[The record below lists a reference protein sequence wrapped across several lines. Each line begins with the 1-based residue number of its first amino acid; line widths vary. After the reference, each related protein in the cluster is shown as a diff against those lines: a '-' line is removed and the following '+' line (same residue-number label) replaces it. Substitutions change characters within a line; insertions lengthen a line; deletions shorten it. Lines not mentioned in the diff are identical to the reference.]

1 MPNRHRFLG
10 RFRLQLAWH
19 PFFCSEFRN
28 KTSCARILN
37 SRSVGPGFTC
47 SILEG
52 GVTGYSSAEPHPRP
66 WATTSSSI
74 IVSSSSSSFSSTI
87 YSMSLLSCPNELLL
101 LIAENLVPH
110 AQDLKNLLSTNRRLH
125 FLLQGRLYRLAVS
138 NTSGEPVLHWATKRQ
153 HTELLLLL
161 LDHGADPNIR
171 ESLTGLSKTAL
182 HCAAECGAT
191 QLIQPLLDRGARI
204 DLQDAS
210 GRSALARAIT
220 LRHFATACALL
231 DSGADA
237 SAADHGGA
245 TALHCVVCAT
255 RKTSSD
261 TEALVGRLVASGAV
275 VDCVDCGGA
284 TPLYLAVARGYGR
297 VVRLLVEH
305 GADLFLNTERGNDAV
320 RRAVVNGD
328 VEMARLLLEQPG
340 ADVNHRDGDGRTALH
355 LAASMTVRGA
365 AWDLEPII
373 RLLLSKGGDVSIAD
387 NQGARAAVFARH
399 APQRV
404 RALLEG
410 SLLSSDII
418 W

>member
-1 MPNRHRFLG
+1 M
-10 RFRLQLAWH
+10 
-19 PFFCSEFRN
+19 
-28 KTSCARILN
+28 
-37 SRSVGPGFTC
+37 
-47 SILEG
+47 
-52 GVTGYSSAEPHPRP
+52 
-66 WATTSSSI
+66 
-74 IVSSSSSSFSSTI
+74 
-87 YSMSLLSCPNELLL
+87 
-101 LIAENLVPH
+101 
-110 AQDLKNLLSTNRRLH
+110 
-125 FLLQGRLYRLAVS
+125 
-138 NTSGEPVLHWATKRQ
+138 
-153 HTELLLLL
+153 LLLL
-161 LDHGADPNIR
+161 LDYGADPNIR

-204 DLQDAS
+204 DLQDVD

-220 LRHFATACALL
+220 LRHFATARALL
-231 DSGADA
+231 DNGADA
-237 SAADHGGA
+237 SGADHGGA

-255 RKTSSD
+255 RKTSGD
-261 TEALVGRLVASGAV
+261 TEALIRRLVASGAV

-297 VVRLLVEH
+297 VVRLLMEH
-305 GADLFLNTERGNDAV
+305 GADLFLSTERGNNAV

-387 NQGARAAVFARH
+387 NQGVKAAVFARH

-410 SLLSSDII
+410 DDGCLVPGILYGDSYPLPSR
-418 W
+418 